1 MLGGI
6 NMPGEPILEHKR
18 SKFNDTSLLTEIA
31 EALSMSVSEL
41 ENKPFDIQQ
50 LLIHTYLNR
59 NNQAD
64 IQKQLL
70 AIISP
75 NYETERAIHQDNI
88 KNNPLKT
95 VEELIEGN
103 YNSIDGIINNE
114 PPKKDKQLNISIEQI
129 KANSEMVQQKE
140 YKTTERSREELNK

>member
-1 MLGGI
+1 
-6 NMPGEPILEHKR
+6 MPGEPIIEHKR
-18 SKFNDTSLLTEIA
+18 NKLDDTSLLTEIA
-31 EALSMSVSEL
+31 ETLSMSISEL

-50 LLIHTYLNR
+50 LLIHIYLNR

-75 NYETERAIHQDNI
+75 NYETERDIRQDNI
-88 KNNPLKT
+88 RNNPLKT
-95 VEELIEGN
+95 AEELIEGN

-129 KANSEMVQQKE
+129 KANSQMVQQKE
-140 YKTTERSREELNK
+140 YKPTERSKEEINK

>member
-1 MLGGI
+1 
-6 NMPGEPILEHKR
+6 MPGQPIIERERK

-31 EALSMSVSEL
+31 ETLSMSVSEL

-50 LLIHTYLNR
+50 LLIHTYLNQ

-75 NYETERAIHQDNI
+75 NYETERDIRQDNM

-140 YKTTERSREELNK
+140 YKTQERSREEINK